1 MRQVI
6 LCRMSRNQKKFSQI
20 AKFAGWVE
28 HSDAHQS
35 FNMELVRMELSPQ
48 IKKAANAAF

>member
-1 MRQVI
+1 MPDEPE
-6 LCRMSRNQKKFSQI
+6 SKKFSQI

-28 HSDAHQS
+28 HSDTHQS
-35 FNMELVRMELSPQ
+35 FNMELFRMELSPQ